1 MAEFL
6 LWTLLKAAVE
16 TGIEFLLVTDHSTLG
31 GEEGGGQEGWNG
43 DLLLI
48 VGQEISPRFN
58 HYLAFGINEEIVVD
72 QNSTHISPQD
82 YIDRVN
88 ALGGIGFIAH
98 PDHGGSE
105 KFHVKHFPWQDWS
118 VSGYTGMGVWDF
130 MTDWQST
137 LKGLPSALI
146 AYFLPAYV
154 LKGPMDITLKR
165 WDRLNKK
172 GRVVGIGELDN
183 HDTPRKILGITV
195 GVFSFKRAFRF
206 IRTHL
211 LLDNPLSGDAE
222 EDTNALLGALRNGRT
237 YMAME
242 YFREAKGFLLS
253 ISDHNRE
260 ATMGDEFQLKG
271 EALLEVKLPE
281 SGVIRVIHDGCVH
294 KEAVGRD
301 IRCGISQR
309 GVYRVEV
316 LLKVRGKYRPWIFS
330 NPVYV
335 R

>member
-1 MAEFL
+1 MAGL
-6 LWTLLKAAVE
+6 VSLGLHGDGGVGLHDRLAVD
-16 TGIEFLLVTDHSTLG
+16 IERPPERT
-31 GEEGGGQEGWNG
+31 
-43 DLLLI
+43 
-48 VGQEISPRFN
+48 
-58 HYLAFGINEEIVVD
+58 
-72 QNSTHISPQD
+72 
-82 YIDRVN
+82 DRV
-88 ALGGIGFIAH
+88 
-98 PDHGGSE
+98 
-105 KFHVKHFPWQDWS
+105 
-118 VSGYTGMGVWDF
+118 
-130 MTDWQST
+130 
-137 LKGLPSALI
+137 
-146 AYFLPAYV
+146 FLPAYV

-260 ATMGDEFQLKG
+260 AT
-271 EALLEVKLPE
+271 
-281 SGVIRVIHDGCVH
+281 SGGRVSV
-294 KEAVGRD
+294 E
-301 IRCGISQR
+301 R
-309 GVYRVEV
+309 GGHYWRSSF
-316 LLKVRGKYRPWIFS
+316 LKVG
-330 NPVYV
+330 
-335 R
+335 